1 MAKLIFESKE
11 PITLT
16 TEDAGLTLLVNDGNP
31 ELVKE
36 SELDNG
42 IWLRFGSWDDNGCND
57 PLVSHTDI
65 KKLEGKKVRITL
77 EVID

>member
-1 MAKLIFESKE
+1 MTKMIFESKN

-16 TEDAGLTLLVNDGNP
+16 SEDRGLALLVDDGNP
-31 ELVKE
+31 ELVE
-36 SELDNG
+36 DPERDNG
-42 IWLRFGSWDDNGCND
+42 MWLRIGSWDDNGCND